1 MRHQLPLADPLRMP
15 RRHLHPMFALSLLVA
30 ATACAS
36 GGGPR
41 PVEENVQAVRALPPE
56 TTPPPAADGMPTGF
70 GAAFNAADAR
80 ARAVVY
86 YQQCYAT
93 VLRLRASGAFG
104 ATASAPRAVYCERTA
119 EGLPI
124 GGVYDIDSA
133 FTRARRLTL
142 IRLDGSRPKYTDAV
156 DTVRLVREAHLVRD
170 VTRDITAA
178 IRRQGRYTTVVPI
191 TQASGVTEAWVI
203 PLSSGGARTTVLGG
217 DIGIVRDAAGA
228 LTRTVDRSATWKVV
242 PVPAAG
248 IVQFA
253 SAEREVPAVADL
265 AVARALA
272 ERGRDVTVRT
282 SVSVNTLVRGFDPAS
297 GSRFT
302 WDHTRATP

>member
-1 MRHQLPLADPLRMP
+1 MP
-15 RRHLHPMFALSLLVA
+15 ALSLLFA

-36 GGGPR
+36 GGGPK

-56 TTPPPAADGMPTGF
+56 TAPPPPTDGMPSGF

-93 VLRLRASGAFG
+93 VLRLRASGTFG
-104 ATASAPRAVYCERTA
+104 AAASAPRAVYCERTA
-119 EGLPI
+119 DGLPI
-124 GGVYDIDSA
+124 GGLYDIDSA

-142 IRLDGSRPKYTDAV
+142 IRLDGARPKYTDAI
-156 DTVRLVREAHLVRD
+156 DTTRLVREAQLVRD
-170 VTRDITAA
+170 VTRDVTTT

-191 TQASGVTEAWVI
+191 TQGDGVTEAWVI

-217 DIGIVRDAAGA
+217 DIGIVRDASGA
-228 LTRTVDRSATWKVV
+228 LKRNVDHSASWKVV
-242 PVPAAG
+242 TVPAGG
-248 IVQFA
+248 IVQLA
-253 SAEREVPAVADL
+253 SAEREVPTVADL
-265 AVARALA
+265 AAARSLA
-272 ERGRDVTVRT
+272 ERGRDVIVRT
-282 SVSVNTLVRGFDPAS
+282 SVSVNTLVRGFDPTN

-302 WDHTRATP
+302 WEHARATP